1 MTSWRMLVALVLI
14 FLALSAS
21 GVAGKYSFCAGA
33 GCSPG
38 GQIGKDSAQVGASIS
53 QVGGE
58 GNSASIEIN
67 NFYGMTPMLPEG
79 TTKTLVTPAT
89 PTIDGDSCLQ
99 TATQFFETVSNFFVS
114 DFNGARLLTANT
126 MIPSYQSFL
135 TATNGIFIGYL
146 NVEIEA
152 DRNHFVEAA
161 RKLWDGPI
169 LVMETYDYGW
179 EVVIFA
185 VADHGGKTIE
195 CRAIDVNP
203 ATGYIRIEN
212 PEGWVRIQG
221 SSAVANVPLLG
232 NRARVKTILQ
242 IS

>member
-1 MTSWRMLVALVLI
+1 MR
-14 FLALSAS
+14 LSAVFLMCFLVVGLLTTS
-21 GVAGKYSFCAGA
+21 AMAGKYSFCAGA
-33 GCSPG
+33 GCLPG

-58 GNSASIEIN
+58 GNSASIEVN
-67 NFYGMTPMLPEG
+67 NFYGMTPMLPG
-79 TTKTLVTPAT
+79 GMTKTLVTPAT

-146 NVEIEA
+146 NVEIES
-152 DRNHFVEAA
+152 DRNHFVEAV

-169 LVMETYDYGW
+169 LVMETYNYGW

-185 VADHGGKTIE
+185 IADNGGRTIE

-203 ATGYIRIEN
+203 AGYIRIEN

-221 SSAVANVPLLG
+221 SSAVANVPPLE

-242 IS
+242 VP